1 MVLSVNEK
9 WVILNTLAKI
19 AREKPERMSFSYR
32 RKKSSRN
39 EAASLP
45 SLREPIYIRRSRN
58 QSSIVN
64 LQFSIVKN
72 DIDDSHD
79 VRHIDIA
86 VLIDI
91 RIHFIEW

>member
-1 MVLSVNEK
+1 MGYLEYACKDSTRK
-9 WVILNTLAKI
+9 AGKDVIFV
-19 AREKPERMSFSYR
+19 PPY
-32 RKKSSRN
+32 KKNPRN

-45 SLREPIYIRRSRN
+45 SLREPIFIRRSRN